1 MQIVT
6 KLLDHLNIGEA
17 TPAPTAGVLA
27 KELKDK
33 SKKFKSFKTFNKW
46 WNEMLRITTSKAT
59 KKAYKKAKG
68 LLN

>member
-33 SKKFKSFKTFNKW
+33 SKKFKSFAEAPFQTG
-46 WNEMLRITTSKAT
+46 EVVIYETAEDIIDC
-59 KKAYKKAKG
+59 
-68 LLN
+68 

>member
-33 SKKFKSFKTFNKW
+33 SKKFKSFAEAPFQQGEVVIYETA
-46 WNEMLRITTSKAT
+46 EDIIDC
-59 KKAYKKAKG
+59 
-68 LLN
+68 

>member
-33 SKKFKSFKTFNKW
+33 SKKFKSFAETPFQTG
-46 WNEMLRITTSKAT
+46 EVVIYETAEDIIDC
-59 KKAYKKAKG
+59 
-68 LLN
+68 

>member
-6 KLLDHLNIGEA
+6 KLLDHLCIGET

-33 SKKFKSFKTFNKW
+33 SKKFKSFAEAPFQTGEVVIF
-46 WNEMLRITTSKAT
+46 ETAEDIIDC
-59 KKAYKKAKG
+59 
-68 LLN
+68 

>member
-6 KLLDHLNIGEA
+6 KLLDHLNIGGEA

-33 SKKFKSFKTFNKW
+33 SKKFKSFAEAPFQTG
-46 WNEMLRITTSKAT
+46 EVVIYETAEDIIDC
-59 KKAYKKAKG
+59 
-68 LLN
+68 

>member
-17 TPAPTAGVLA
+17 APAPTAGVLA

-33 SKKFKSFKTFNKW
+33 SKKFKSFAEAPFQTGEVVIF
-46 WNEMLRITTSKAT
+46 ETAEDIIDC
-59 KKAYKKAKG
+59 
-68 LLN
+68 

>member
-33 SKKFKSFKTFNKW
+33 SKKFKSFAEAPFQTGEVVIF
-46 WNEMLRITTSKAT
+46 ETAEDIIDC
-59 KKAYKKAKG
+59 
-68 LLN
+68 